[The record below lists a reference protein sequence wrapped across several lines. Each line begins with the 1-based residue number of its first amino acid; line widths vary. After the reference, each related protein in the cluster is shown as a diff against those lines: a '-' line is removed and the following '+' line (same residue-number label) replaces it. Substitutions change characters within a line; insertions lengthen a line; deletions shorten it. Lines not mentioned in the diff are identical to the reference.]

1 MISIHTKFLPATNT
15 KAGRIKAYSYDGRS
29 VIIPLDYSLD
39 GVQRHHKA
47 AKAFIERHL
56 SLPDDFD
63 GSKMVYGSGHD
74 DKGYVF
80 CFPQSTIEG

>member
-1 MISIHTKFLPATNT
+1 MISIHTKFLPATAT

-29 VIIPLDYSLD
+29 VTIPLDYSLD
-39 GVQRHHKA
+39 CVQRHHKA
-47 AKAFIERHL
+47 AKAFIAKHL
-56 SLPDDFD
+56 ALANNED

-80 CFPQSTIEG
+80 CFLQSTIEG

>member
-1 MISIHTKFLPATNT
+1 MLSIHTKFVPATSQRS
-15 KAGRIKAYSYDGRS
+15 ARIKAYSYDKRQ
-29 VIIPLDYSLD
+29 VIIPIDYSLGD
-39 GVQRHHKA
+39 VERHHKA
-47 AKAFIERHL
+47 VKAFIERHL

-74 DKGYVF
+74 NKGYVF